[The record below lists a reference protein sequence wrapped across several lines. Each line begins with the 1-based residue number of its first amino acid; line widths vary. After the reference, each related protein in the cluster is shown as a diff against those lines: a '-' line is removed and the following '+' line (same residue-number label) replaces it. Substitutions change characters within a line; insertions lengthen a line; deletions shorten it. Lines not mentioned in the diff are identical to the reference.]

1 MSATDNRFVDAVHA
15 IGPGIAERAAAAD
28 RLGQLPAENYRA
40 LKAQKLLSAGVPED
54 LGGGGATHAE
64 LCELLRTLAHYCP
77 STSLALSMHTHL
89 VSAAVWRHL
98 HGQPAAPLLQKVAQ
112 GELVL
117 VSTGAGDWLDSN
129 GSALKVDGGYR
140 VSGQKRFAS
149 GCPEGDLVLTSAPYD
164 DPSEGALVLHF
175 PVPLKS
181 EGVRIGDDWDTLG
194 MRATGSHSLHFDQ
207 VFVPDAAISVKRP
220 RGEWHPSFSVICTVA
235 VPIYMS
241 SYVGLTEAAAELAR
255 AAARSKK
262 PDAALIAQ
270 VGELENALC
279 IAQMA
284 WREMVA
290 AARNYDFAPEL
301 ERASGTLSRKT
312 IAAGAVRRCLDKS
325 VAISG
330 GSAFYRK
337 SPLERLWRDAQGVQF
352 HPLPEPRQLDFTG
365 RVTLGLPPIG

>member
-164 DPSEGALVLHF
+164 DPTEGALVLHF

-290 AARNYDFAPEL
+290 AARNYDFVPEL
-301 ERASGTLSRKT
+301 ERASGVLSRKT
-312 IAAGAVRRCLDKS
+312 ILAGAVRATLDKA
-325 VAISG
+325 VEISG
-330 GSAFYRK
+330 GGAFFRK
-337 SPLERLWRDAQGVQF
+337 SPLERLWRDAQAVQF
-352 HPLPEPRQLDFTG
+352 HPLPEAKQLDFTG
-365 RVTLGLPPIG
+365 RVTLGLPPVA